1 MTNIRHL
8 EMQCIEDVPDFLDEY
23 DLWKNRKIQVKLIFS
38 RNTKS
43 YINYDLRT
51 GNEIVPDEYLL
62 KLVEHARVSI
72 LNEYK
77 KKC

>member
-1 MTNIRHL
+1 
-8 EMQCIEDVPDFLDEY
+8 MQCIEDVPDFLDEY